1 MPGTFELLRR
11 HAGGRRHGL
20 GHAGPL
26 QQQRPPGQQQGA
38 GQRAKAILSLSV
50 VWRIARIISSIVLLA
65 LAATFDSP
73 LYPGHKQNQP
83 SDTCRR
89 PELFQSWLAVSM
101 VVLVC
106 YILSSGWTKAR
117 ETSRGRPRTPPPA
130 DLEAARPRP
139 LPLPAPLQRVRSAPD
154 AAAVP
159 PPAAQSRAILSHS
172 SPTVHHLY
180 QAPSL
185 YLSNSSLSAGTPGPS
200 TPALSSPN
208 SPEAMV
214 SPSALA
220 STYSLGSLGVLAKV
234 PEGEPMQQLPSLPVG
249 SLPPALLNA
258 AAAAA
263 TTEPR
268 PRPDSALIPDSRA
281 QSRAASRGPYPAPY
295 LTAPERNAVRRA
307 EIARKV
313 DKVAARADALMVPR
327 IVLFVLGNVLIF
339 HPWPST
345 TTTCYNSAP
354 LLWWAVFVGVIDDWV
369 RIVASSIIGAVFFT
383 VYFIYHALLAAYDVR
398 PSRSRIRAPLTIV
411 FADICY
417 PDGLAAAP
425 PSYQHPDATASGDCR
440 SLAVQEG
447 LLCPRSLRPGV
458 GRWPQRARRRGS
470 GTG

>member
-1 MPGTFELLRR
+1 
-11 HAGGRRHGL
+11 
-20 GHAGPL
+20 
-26 QQQRPPGQQQGA
+26 
-38 GQRAKAILSLSV
+38 
-50 VWRIARIISSIVLLA
+50 
-65 LAATFDSP
+65 
-73 LYPGHKQNQP
+73 
-83 SDTCRR
+83 
-89 PELFQSWLAVSM
+89 
-101 VVLVC
+101 
-106 YILSSGWTKAR
+106 
-117 ETSRGRPRTPPPA
+117 
-130 DLEAARPRP
+130 
-139 LPLPAPLQRVRSAPD
+139 
-154 AAAVP
+154 
-159 PPAAQSRAILSHS
+159 
-172 SPTVHHLY
+172 
-180 QAPSL
+180 
-185 YLSNSSLSAGTPGPS
+185 
-200 TPALSSPN
+200 
-208 SPEAMV
+208 
-214 SPSALA
+214 
-220 STYSLGSLGVLAKV
+220 
-234 PEGEPMQQLPSLPVG
+234 MQQLPSLPVG